1 MSLFHSALHLKPVY
15 EEAINGR
22 GFFFGPSDLLKLF
35 KGGKPTIRKED
46 YSSLPTRWCIIDERV
61 IDLDLLASGAAEEHP
76 GGQAA
81 LKLAEGRDATMLF
94 RSTHA
99 LARKEM
105 LSYWLKKCTVGSLA
119 EFPEASKALAASGAE
134 GSFSPTDS
142 PFAAELTGAAR
153 AYFERLAAE
162 RGVTVRQALKAPLWK
177 WALIAF
183 LWAVYIFSFYHWIQ
197 GAYLGLLL
205 LPWVGALATF
215 HTFHDASHGALSTKA
230 WVNELLTFSGFLIGA
245 PHEWYWQ
252 HVACHH
258 VWTNIADA
266 DPDAKHVRRWVRP
279 GKFPPPLA
287 VVPVLWAIAVPI
299 GLQVLYSYRYLNAAF
314 GLSLKKDVPPEVT
327 GTSLLALV
335 LQRLIFYVWPV
346 WRFGFSGV
354 FWAAYPAAVFSLLF
368 MLNTQLAHLN
378 HTTDGEADDVASECW
393 YKHQLT
399 HSVDFAVRSPLHWFM
414 SGGLNLQSVHHCFP
428 TVDHSHLPQ
437 LRRVMLK
444 VCHKHGVQ
452 MHTFDSYSM
461 GVVSH
466 LQHLA
471 TGASERPMA
480 QQVPSSQAALSAHDA
495 SVGVPG
501 EGAAKPASGM
511 PNGAQATPNGH
522 DQAGKASAGTA
533 GESAE
538 GKPRVC
544 VVGSGIAGNAA
555 AYMLRHEYDVVLC
568 EKDDRPGGHAHTIA
582 AGSEKQRVDIGFQVF
597 NFSNYPLL
605 SKLFDELGVETIQS
619 DMSLSVAARGVTDVQ
634 DFEWSSKSLFPTW
647 SDVFSLRGWRRLYEI
662 LCFERAAHAALH
674 VHPETLGDQTMKSWL
689 LSQGFSQQ
697 LIDEYIAPMGAALW
711 SCSMDECTAFPACI
725 VLGFLDNH
733 FMLQRA
739 RPKWRTPKYRAE
751 DYVRKLHAAL
761 AAAGG
766 QVCSGTDVAKLE
778 LAPEGRGIRV
788 VTSNGQ
794 YVSAASPVF
803 DKVVLAV
810 HADQASIILAKSNLS
825 GEDRK
830 LCEETID
837 NFKYS
842 SNAVYIHTD
851 PKYMPKKK
859 ACWSAWNG
867 LNLPGAPA
875 VVTYWINKLQPGACT
890 EGKDVFVTL
899 NPPEGSIDQTLV
911 LAKYTLD
918 HPLLDEKALIVQR
931 ALPRLQGLG
940 GRIYFCGAWAGWG
953 FHEDGMR
960 SARAACQAMG
970 VDMTAWPAGRRPLA
984 SMSWAAKKLWDL
996 ALLPGLQQ
1004 MISKGVL
1011 RVVFGDGGESIL
1023 GDGKGT
1029 AVELRV
1035 RSERFLWRSML
1046 DPGMA
1051 LANAFEAGE
1060 IEVRPDIANLFQ
1072 LMLENKPKGDN
1083 RYSPMSWSPVR
1094 FLSPL
1099 AKRYQAMMHASRANS
1114 TTGSEKNIEAHYDL
1128 SNQMFSLFLSND
1140 MTYSSGIFDKDV
1152 QALQA
1157 SAPLPERLPGGEDF
1171 LELAQRRKMDR
1182 LLDLIELEPGDQVL
1196 EVGGGWGS
1204 LAIRAAQ
1211 RCPELAGWTAITLSR
1226 QQLELANQ
1234 RVAEAG
1240 VGDKVSVIFCDYR
1253 DVVGRFGAGY
1263 FSKAVSVEMI
1273 EAVGHEYLPVYFG
1286 ALDQCLKPGGKLA
1299 IQAICVPDE
1308 RYESYRNGSDFIRE
1322 KIFPGSHLPCLA
1334 EIHRSC
1340 YQLSLRE
1347 CAAPFSLGL
1356 SYAATL
1362 KEWRRRFTVN
1372 EPQIR
1377 QLVSSRSGEGFDDS
1391 FVRRWNYY
1399 FAYCETGFREK
1410 HIDVWQLCFLKDVSL
1425 AERVTGLE
1433 LEVVPGRCG

>member
-1 MSLFHSALHLKPVY
+1 MSLFHNLLRIKPIY

-22 GFFFGPSDLLKLF
+22 GFFFGPCDLLKLF
-35 KGGKPTIRKED
+35 KGGKPASRKED
-46 YSSLPTRWCIIDERV
+46 SSSLPTRWCVIDDRV
-61 IDLDLLASGAAEEHP
+61 IDLDLLASGAGEEHP

-105 LSYWLKKCTVGSLA
+105 LAYWLKRCTVGTLA
-119 EFPEASKALAASGAE
+119 DFPEASGALAASGAE
-134 GSFSPTDS
+134 GNFSCTDS
-142 PFAAELTGAAR
+142 SFAAELSAAAR
-153 AYFERLAAE
+153 HYFEELAKE
-162 RGVTVRQALKAPLWK
+162 RGVSLRQALKAPLWK
-177 WALIAF
+177 WGLIAL
-183 LWAVYIFSFYHWIQ
+183 LWSVYAFCFYGWIQ
-197 GAYLGLLL
+197 GAFSGLLL

-287 VVPVLWAIAVPI
+287 VVPVVWAIAVPI
-299 GLQVLYSYRYLNAAF
+299 GLQVLYSCRYLSAAF
-314 GLSLKKDVPPEVT
+314 GLSLKEDVPPGVT
-327 GTSLLALV
+327 ATSLLALL
-335 LQRLIFYVWPV
+335 LQRLVFYVWPV
-346 WRFGFSGV
+346 WRFGFWGL
-354 FWAAYPAAVFSLLF
+354 FWSAYPAAVFSLLF

-378 HTTDGEADDVASECW
+378 HTTDGEADEAASECW

-399 HSVDFAVRSPLHWFM
+399 HSVDFAVNSRIHWFM

-437 LRRVMLK
+437 LRAVMQK
-444 VCHKHGVQ
+444 VCQKHGVQ
-452 MHTFDSYSM
+452 MHTFDSYTM

-471 TGASERPMA
+471 TGAAEHPVAS
-480 QQVPSSQAALSAHDA
+480 QVPTSQAALQTENTAVTVQGQA
-495 SVGVPG
+495 
-501 EGAAKPASGM
+501 GAAKPSPGP
-511 PNGAQATPNGH
+511 PNGAHATPNGH
-522 DQAGKASAGTA
+522 DEEGPMPAAGGALHSVAGVA
-533 GESAE
+533 AE

-619 DMSLSVAARGVTDVQ
+619 DMSLSVSARGVTDVQ

-647 SDVFSLRGWRRLYEI
+647 SDVFSVRGWKRLFEI
-662 LCFERAAHAALH
+662 LRFERAAHAALH

-689 LSQGFSQQ
+689 LGQGFSQQ

-751 DYVRKLHAAL
+751 DYVRKLHSAL
-761 AAAGG
+761 SAAGG
-766 QVCSGTDVAKLE
+766 RICSGTDVSKLE
-778 LAPEGRGIRV
+778 LSEGKGIRV

-794 YVSAASPVF
+794 YVSASSPVF

-810 HADQASIILAKSNLS
+810 HADQASQILSRSNLS
-825 GEDRK
+825 DGDKK
-830 LCEETID
+830 LCSETID

-859 ACWSAWNG
+859 SCWSAWNG

-899 NPPEGSIDQTLV
+899 NPPDGSVDESQV
-911 LAKYTLD
+911 LAKYILD
-918 HPLLDEKALIVQR
+918 HPLLDEKALKVQR
-931 ALPRLQGLG
+931 ALPQLQGLG

-960 SARAACQAMG
+960 SARAACAAMG
-970 VDMTAWPAGRRPLA
+970 VDMAGWPAGRRPLG
-984 SMSWAAKKLWDL
+984 SMSWAAKKLWSF
-996 ALLPGLQQ
+996 ALQPGLQQ
-1004 MISKGVL
+1004 MISKGAL

-1035 RSERFLWRSML
+1035 CSECFLWRSML

-1060 IEVRPDIANLFQ
+1060 IEVRPDITTLFQ
-1072 LMLENKPKGDN
+1072 LILENKPQGDN

-1099 AKRYQAMMHASRANS
+1099 AKQYQAMVHASRANS
-1114 TTGSEKNIEAHYDL
+1114 TAGSEKNIEAHYDL
-1128 SNQMFSLFLSND
+1128 SNEMFGLFLSKD

-1152 QALQA
+1152 RELEV
-1157 SAPLPERLPGGEDF
+1157 STPFPERVDGATDF
-1171 LELAQRRKMDR
+1171 LELAQQRKMDR
-1182 LLDLIELEPGDQVL
+1182 LLDLIELKSGDQVL
-1196 EVGGGWGS
+1196 EVGCGWGS
-1204 LAIRAAQ
+1204 LAIRAAK
-1211 RCPELAGWTAITLSR
+1211 RCPEMAGWTAITLSR
-1226 QQLELANQ
+1226 QQLELAKQ

-1240 VGDKVSVIFCDYR
+1240 VEDKVSVIFCDYR
-1253 DVVGRFGAGY
+1253 DVAARLGAEY

-1286 ALDQCLKPGGKLA
+1286 ALDRCLKPGGMVA

-1308 RYESYRNGSDFIRE
+1308 RYETYRKGSDFIRE

-1340 YQLSLRE
+1340 SQLSLRE

-1372 EPQIR
+1372 ESQIR
-1377 QLVSSRSGEGFDDS
+1377 QLVSSRSGEGFDDH

-1399 FAYCETGFREK
+1399 FAYCETGFRQK

-1425 AERVTGLE
+1425 AERVGKTE
-1433 LEVVPGRCG
+1433 